1 MIDESG
7 PTQPAEVLP
16 DVVEDTAANNFQ
28 ELSKAVSE
36 PSKLMRI
43 ASMTRAMLEEART
56 ADVDERGRKRLHAIY
71 QRAVEEICEV
81 VSEDLREELT
91 QVFVPFADGIP
102 SESEIRIAQAQLVG
116 WLEGLFNGI
125 QAAVMTQQLMAQ
137 AQFRQIQRRA
147 LQPGTPEERPG
158 VYL

>member
-1 MIDESG
+1 MSEEH
-7 PTQPAEVLP
+7 TETAEVLP
-16 DVVEDTAANNFQ
+16 VEAQEGPAGESIS
-28 ELSKAVSE
+28 ELSKSVTE

-56 ADVDERGRKRLHAIY
+56 ADVDEPGRKRLHEIY

-91 QVFVPFADGIP
+91 QVFVPFAEGVP
-102 SESEIRIAQAQLVG
+102 TESEIRIAQAQLVG

-137 AQFRQIQRRA
+137 AQFQQMQRRA
-147 LQPGTPEERPG
+147 LQAGTPEERPG